1 MTAERLAAA
10 QRHRFADWP
19 NSAMLNWRAG
29 IYGVWRDDE
38 FLYVGMAGRGLARDA
53 HLAEDPRTQSTHATA
68 GSKAGSKASTYLAIA
83 GSGLEMVMPDEG
95 SSCV

>member
-19 NSAMLNWRAG
+19 NRDVPNWRAG

-38 FLYVGMAGRGLARDA
+38 FLYVGMAGRGLVKDA
-53 HLAEDPRTQSTHATA
+53 HLAAAATA
-68 GSKAGSKASTYLAIA
+68 TSKAKGLRDLLDSHASGRRSGDQSASTCATA
-83 GSGLEMVMPDEG
+83 W
-95 SSCV
+95 SCPL